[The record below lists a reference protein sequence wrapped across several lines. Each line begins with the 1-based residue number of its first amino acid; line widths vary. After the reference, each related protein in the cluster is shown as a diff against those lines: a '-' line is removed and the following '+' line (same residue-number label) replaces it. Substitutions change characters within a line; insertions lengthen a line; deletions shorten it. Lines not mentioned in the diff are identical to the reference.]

1 MNASD
6 KVIITADQSPQ
17 FFEELKKCQLGG
29 EGKAEL
35 RFIKDEQGAES
46 AVLSV
51 KAWVPEGY
59 EVADD
64 DEDVQPT
71 TPAVSAGDAVM
82 TPTSMM
88 VRKKQGK

>member
-29 EGKAEL
+29 EGTAEL

-64 DEDVQPT
+64 EDVQPT
-71 TPAVSAGDAVM
+71 APAVSAGDAVM

-88 VRKKQGK
+88 VRKKAGK